1 MCACA
6 AVPVQAVPDRWAR
19 LRNCV
24 WDGKPCRAAA
34 ACTPGSWDAAETRG
48 SQTAPSACTPT
59 SCPLHPRADIAT
71 SHHTQKNALPWYL
84 PRATHRTPPIPP
96 HILQLT
102 AALRPRPTFW
112 AARNRRSSSYQS
124 ALRCSVLSVNSASTA
139 PSATATSFVWRGSKG
154 ARSRACRGAQK
165 GEAWGYAAQPRHTP
179 AVKGEQKQQS
189 CSRPG

>member
-1 MCACA
+1 MPSSGSMHTRELGCCRN
-6 AVPVQAVPDRWAR
+6 QREPDCSQR
-19 LRNCV
+19 LHA
-24 WDGKPCRAAA
+24 D
-34 ACTPGSWDAAETRG
+34 
-48 SQTAPSACTPT
+48 QLPSAPQGRYSHIPSHTKE
-59 SCPLHPRADIAT
+59 CPAWVPSPSNSPHSSHP
-71 SHHTQKNALPWYL
+71 SPHS
-84 PRATHRTPPIPP
+84 ATHRSPPTPA

-102 AALRPRPTFW
+102 ALLRPRPTFW

-154 ARSRACRGAQK
+154 ARSRACRGAQI